1 MRALILVDLQNDF
14 MPGGPLGVPEGDATV
29 AMANRLM
36 PAFELVVAT
45 QDCHPRDH
53 GSFVT
58 QHPGANVGDQVQL
71 GGLPQTAWPVHCV
84 QGTSGAALHD
94 ALDPSRIERVF
105 PKGTDAGIDSYSGF
119 FDNGK
124 LRATGLGD
132 YLRERGATD
141 VYVMGLATDY
151 CVKATAIDAAE
162 LGFATRLITDGCRAV
177 NLDPH
182 DETRAL
188 QAMRDAG
195 VVPVTAA
202 EVEASE

>member
-1 MRALILVDLQNDF
+1 
-14 MPGGPLGVPEGDATV
+14 
-29 AMANRLM
+29 M

-84 QGTSGAALHD
+84 QGTSGVALHD
-94 ALDPSRIERVF
+94 ALDQSRIERVF
-105 PKGTDAGIDSYSGF
+105 PKGTSAGIDSYSGF

-132 YLRERGATD
+132 YLRERGVTD

-162 LGFATRLITDGCRAV
+162 LGFATRLIVDGCRAV
-177 NLDPH
+177 NLDPR

-195 VVPVTAA
+195 VVLVTSA
-202 EVEASE
+202 EAEASD